1 MTEAVVFDFD
11 GVLADTEALHL
22 RAFQAIFR
30 DRGWTLDRATYF
42 DRYLGYDDHDL
53 VVAYADDGRLPVTRA
68 EIRQI
73 VDRKIEWFERERSK
87 GALLFPTAAG
97 AIARLG
103 ACYAL
108 AIASGSLG
116 AEITAIL
123 EPAGLT
129 AAFQVIVGADSVA
142 RSKPAADPYLLA
154 VQKLGV
160 GPTAAVAIE
169 DSRWGLTSARTA
181 GLRTIGITTSY
192 PAAALR
198 DADIIVASLDEV
210 TVALVA
216 GLLAR
221 RPAVP
226 GPGPA

>member
-1 MTEAVVFDFD
+1 MDREEWTGSSGSAR
-11 GVLADTEALHL
+11 
-22 RAFQAIFR
+22 RAQ
-30 DRGWTLDRATYF
+30 
-42 DRYLGYDDHDL
+42 
-53 VVAYADDGRLPVTRA
+53 
-68 EIRQI
+68 
-73 VDRKIEWFERERSK
+73 S
-87 GALLFPTAAG
+87 LFPTAAG

-103 ACYAL
+103 ARYAL

-116 AEITAIL
+116 AEIMAIL

-160 GPTAAVAIE
+160 GPAAAVAIE

-192 PAAALR
+192 AASALGE
-198 DADIIVASLDEV
+198 ADTVVASLDEV
-210 TVALVA
+210 TVELVEDCCA
-216 GLLAR
+216 GRATAGPRGVAHETR
-221 RPAVP
+221 RRRAAGRGSVSR
-226 GPGPA
+226 AN

>member
-1 MTEAVVFDFD
+1 MTQAVVFDFD

-30 DRGWTLDRATYF
+30 SRGWTLDRAVYF

-53 VVAYADDGRLPVTRA
+53 VGAYVDDARLPVTRA

-73 VDRKIEWFERERSK
+73 VDRKVEWFERERTK

-103 ACYAL
+103 TRYAL
-108 AIASGSLG
+108 AIASGSLA

-129 AAFQVIVGADSVA
+129 AAFQVIVGADSVV

-160 GPTAAVAIE
+160 GPAAAVAIE
-169 DSRWGLTSARTA
+169 DSHWGLTSARTA

-192 PAAALR
+192 PASALS
-198 DADIIVASLDEV
+198 DADTVVGSLDEV
-210 TVALVA
+210 TVALVED
-216 GLLAR
+216 LLAGR
-221 RPAVP
+221 AVAPRPGSA
-226 GPGPA
+226 